1 MILQKMTQALIKIWV
16 IASVAEWLGQ
26 LMLVLTLGMKEY
38 PLICMLKEI
47 YNRIYTFG
55 WVRIKQ
61 KIIENNIKPVRV
73 YTFGWVRIYSY

>member
-1 MILQKMTQALIKIWV
+1 
-16 IASVAEWLGQ
+16 
-26 LMLVLTLGMKEY
+26 
-38 PLICMLKEI
+38 MLKEI

-73 YTFGWVRIYSY
+73 YTFGWVRVYSYLLASDNVTKVTKCWKAERRRIGCRIEM

>member
-1 MILQKMTQALIKIWV
+1 
-16 IASVAEWLGQ
+16 
-26 LMLVLTLGMKEY
+26 
-38 PLICMLKEI
+38 MLKEI

-73 YTFGWVRIYSY
+73 YTFGWVRIKQKIIENNIKPVRVYTFGWVRIYSY